1 MFCGESLVG
10 LRVLFSF
17 NFSVNTNLVFE
28 MDSPIECL
36 SGDVLLENFKYLDA
50 KSLKSVALV
59 CKE

>member
-36 SGDVLLENFKYLDA
+36 SGDVLLEIFEYLDA
-50 KSLKSVALV
+50 KSLKSAALV